1 MDTKNHNLP
10 EKMHRSRLPL
20 WKSMTVG
27 KAKCDG
33 RVAGGSVQI
42 SLRVKTPGRLPRFNE
57 LPLDALPGSH
67 SEGLKKNPLLLQK
80 GGWGKTAT
88 IDYPEHSGLFNKA
101 CPPEQVF
108 HRAHLP
114 GFYQS
119 LIHLGE
125 GRYPAQPP
133 LTFLSHLR
141 GKEDEIK
148 LRSSCEGHS
157 SGAQAHRLTD
167 CDLITGLR
175 PASPPP
181 SPSMSLGLL

>member
-80 GGWGKTAT
+80 GGWGKTAI

-108 HRAHLP
+108 HRA
-114 GFYQS
+114 S
-119 LIHLGE
+119 
-125 GRYPAQPP
+125 PA
-133 LTFLSHLR
+133 
-141 GKEDEIK
+141 
-148 LRSSCEGHS
+148 
-157 SGAQAHRLTD
+157 
-167 CDLITGLR
+167 
-175 PASPPP
+175 
-181 SPSMSLGLL
+181 GLLPESNSPGGREIPSSAPSNLPVSPKGERR